1 MKYREQATVLNI
13 EEIGKEIFSL
23 VLQTRQIAMIPH
35 LSIGYL
41 AK

>member
-23 VLQTRQIAMIPH
+23 VLQTRQIA
-35 LSIGYL
+35 GE
-41 AK
+41 AGVTNEAG